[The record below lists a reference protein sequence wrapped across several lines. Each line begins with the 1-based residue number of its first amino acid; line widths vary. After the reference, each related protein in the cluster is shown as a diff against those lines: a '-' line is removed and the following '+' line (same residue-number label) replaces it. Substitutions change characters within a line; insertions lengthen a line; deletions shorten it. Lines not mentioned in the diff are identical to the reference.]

1 MTTAPSRRGK
11 ASSHL
16 GDDLRGASRLAIDAV
31 SGVTS
36 IVESMHRNISGLA
49 PALGKPREGPTRG
62 IAGLVYRS
70 VRGVSR
76 LVGHGLD
83 AGLQLAAPMLAG
95 KQPPPIRD
103 AVVAALNGVF
113 GDHLHRSGN
122 PLAIPMQFRHG
133 AQPLE
138 LEAASLSAALPDVGP
153 QVLLMLHGLCM
164 NDRQWRRE
172 GHDHGAALAQELGY
186 TPIYLHYNSGRH
198 IAENGRELAALL
210 QQLVDAWPVPLKS
223 LTLLGHSMGGLVA
236 RSAVHQANTE
246 AQGWTRHLRAMVF
259 LGTPHHGAPLERAG
273 SWADALIGLSP
284 YSAPLLKLGESRS
297 AGIKDLRFGRLIDRQ
312 SSQERHRDTRALAPL
327 PADVRCY
334 TIAATRARA
343 SEQRRRWPGDGLVPV
358 ASALGEHH
366 DPRRSLAFPDDQRW
380 IAHECGHFD
389 LLSRA
394 EVYARVREWLAAE
407 RSSS

>member
-1 MTTAPSRRGK
+1 MTTAAKGRGK
-11 ASSHL
+11 AASHL

-49 PALGKPREGPTRG
+49 PALGKPRQGPTKG

-83 AGLQLAAPMLAG
+83 AGLQLAKPLLAG

-113 GDHLHRSGN
+113 GDHLDRSAN

-133 AQPLE
+133 AQALE
-138 LEAASLSAALPDVGP
+138 LDAASLSAALPNPGP
-153 QVLLMLHGLCM
+153 HLLLMLHGLCM

-186 TPIYLHYNSGRH
+186 TPVYLHYNSGRH
-198 IAENGRELAALL
+198 VAENGRELSAMLE
-210 QQLVDAWPVPLKS
+210 QLVAAWPQPLES

-236 RSAVHQANTE
+236 RSAVRQAS
-246 AQGWTRHLRAMVF
+246 ASGHGWTEHLRAMLF

-312 SSQERHRDTRALAPL
+312 SSQDRHRDTRALAPL
-327 PADVRCY
+327 PPDVRCY
-334 TIAATRARA
+334 AVAATRAPA
-343 SEQRRRWPGDGLVPV
+343 AEHRRRWPGDGLVPV
-358 ASALGEHH
+358 ASALGEHR
-366 DPRRSLAFPDDQRW
+366 DPRRSLAFPEDHRW

-394 EVYARVREWLAAE
+394 DVYARMRGWLAAE
-407 RSSS
+407 RSAG

>member
-1 MTTAPSRRGK
+1 NA
-11 ASSHL
+11 
-16 GDDLRGASRLAIDAV
+16 
-31 SGVTS
+31 
-36 IVESMHRNISGLA
+36 
-49 PALGKPREGPTRG
+49 
-62 IAGLVYRS
+62 
-70 VRGVSR
+70 
-76 LVGHGLD
+76 
-83 AGLQLAAPMLAG
+83 
-95 KQPPPIRD
+95 
-103 AVVAALNGVF
+103 
-113 GDHLHRSGN
+113 
-122 PLAIPMQFRHG
+122 
-133 AQPLE
+133 
-138 LEAASLSAALPDVGP
+138 
-153 QVLLMLHGLCM
+153 
-164 NDRQWRRE
+164 
-172 GHDHGAALAQELGY
+172 
-186 TPIYLHYNSGRH
+186 
-198 IAENGRELAALL
+198 
-210 QQLVDAWPVPLKS
+210 
-223 LTLLGHSMGGLVA
+223 
-236 RSAVHQANTE
+236 E